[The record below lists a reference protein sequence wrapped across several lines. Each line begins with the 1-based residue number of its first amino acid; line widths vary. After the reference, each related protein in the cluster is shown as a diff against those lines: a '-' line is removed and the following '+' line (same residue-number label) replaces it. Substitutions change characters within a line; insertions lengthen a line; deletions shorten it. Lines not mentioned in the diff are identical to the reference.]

1 MCTLEVKIFANLTHT
16 QVSETL
22 WWKKRASEGFFLI
35 ITLANN

>member
-1 MCTLEVKIFANLTHT
+1 MCTLEVKIIANLTHNT

-22 WWKKRASEGFFLI
+22 WWKKRASEGFLI